1 LGGERVTTEET
12 EEKTRVTTIVQKPGA
27 GEDAPKTGDCLV
39 VIYTKEPTLLGK
51 RFLLDTSPMRIGRG
65 AENHIVLD
73 GDSVSR
79 RHAHLEQRTIA
90 WWAVDDGSTNGT
102 YVNDD
107 QITREQSLVNGDR
120 IKVGPTIF
128 KYLSGQD
135 VEAQYH
141 EEIYRM
147 TIIDGLTQAHVKR
160 YLLEALEKEI
170 IRARR
175 HTRDLSFV
183 MFDIDHF
190 KKINDV
196 HGHLAGDFVLK
207 ELANIVQ
214 GRIRRDEVFAR
225 YGGEEFAIVLPETN
239 LEGAKSLAEG
249 LREKVAQSRFVFQS
263 ESIRVTISIG
273 VSMLGEQDKTSL
285 DLIRN
290 ADAKLYEAKRG
301 GRNRVV
307 A

>member
-1 LGGERVTTEET
+1 MNEQD
-12 EEKTRVTTIVQKPGA
+12 EKTRVTTIVQKPVAEESGA
-27 GEDAPKTGDCLV
+27 RGGDCLV

-51 RFLLDTSPMRIGRG
+51 RFVLDSTPGASRIGIGRG
-65 AENHIVLD
+65 AENQIVLE

-79 RHAHLEQRTIA
+79 RHAHIELRGNS
-90 WWAVDDGSTNGT
+90 WWVVDDGSTNGT
-102 YVNDD
+102 YVNDE
-107 QITREQSLVNGDR
+107 QISREFGLANGDR

-128 KYLSGQD
+128 KYLSGAD

-175 HTRDLSFV
+175 HTRELSFI

-190 KKINDV
+190 KKINDH

-207 ELANIVQ
+207 ELARIVHQ
-214 GRIRRDEVFAR
+214 RIRRDEVFAR

-239 LEGAKSLAEG
+239 LEGARALAEG
-249 LREKVAQSRFVFQS
+249 LREKIEQSRFVFQGDT
-263 ESIRVTISIG
+263 IPVTVSIG
-273 VSMLGEQDKTSL
+273 VSMLSDSDKTSM
-285 DLIRN
+285 DLIRA
-290 ADAKLYEAKRG
+290 ADAKLYEAKRA

-307 A
+307 P

>member
-1 LGGERVTTEET
+1 VTES
-12 EEKTRVTTIVQKPGA
+12 EEKTRVTAIVQKPLDKGDELK
-27 GEDAPKTGDCLV
+27 GNDCLV

-51 RFLLDTSPMRIGRG
+51 RFVLEASPMRVGRG
-65 AENHIVLD
+65 AENHIVLE

-79 RHAHLEQRTIA
+79 RHAHFEQRGQP
-90 WWAVDDGSTNGT
+90 WFCVDDGSTNGS
-102 YVNDD
+102 YVNDE
-107 QITREQSLVNGDR
+107 QIMREQKLANGDR
-120 IKVGPTIF
+120 IKIGPTIF
-128 KYLSGQD
+128 KYLSGHD

-175 HTRDLSFV
+175 HVRDLSFI

-207 ELANIVQ
+207 ELARIVQ

-239 LEGAKSLAEG
+239 IEGAKALADG
-249 LREKVAQSRFVFQS
+249 LREKVEQSSFTFQN
-263 ESIRVTISIG
+263 ETIRVTISIG
-273 VSMLGEQDKTSL
+273 VSMLSDAHKQATE
-285 DLIRN
+285 LIRD
-290 ADAKLYEAKRG
+290 ADARLYEAKRG
-301 GRNRVV
+301 GRNRVI

>member
-1 LGGERVTTEET
+1 MTEEV
-12 EEKTRVTTIVQKPGA
+12 EEKTRVTAVVQKPGA
-27 GEDAPKTGDCLV
+27 GDDAPKTGDCLV

-65 AENHIVLD
+65 GENHIVLD

-79 RHAHLEQRTIA
+79 RHAHLEQRAIA

-107 QITREQSLVNGDR
+107 QIAREQSLVNGDR
-120 IKVGPTIF
+120 IKIGPTIF

-175 HTRDLSFV
+175 HARELSFV

-239 LEGAKSLAEG
+239 LMGAKALAEG

-273 VSMLGEQDKTSL
+273 VSTLGEHDKTSL

-290 ADAKLYEAKRG
+290 ADTKLYEAKRG